1 MMMKRILLL
10 LQLLTVL
17 SPGGVISQT
26 DKQSSI
32 KIGFYNVENLF
43 DPEDDSLKNDDS
55 FTPEGFNHWTNKKL
69 NRKINNIA
77 KVILA
82 MGCGEPPAILA
93 MAEVENREVLLKLC
107 KQSPLKKYGY
117 DIVHY
122 ESPDKRG
129 IDVALIYRP
138 DIIRITH
145 SEAIPIK
152 FPFDTLSKNRDILF
166 VTARLPNR
174 DSLYLFVNHW
184 TSRYGGFAPTIIK
197 RNYYATVVKRRCDSL
212 LAINQD
218 AAIIIVGDFN
228 DYPTDES
235 MQDILKVKNPDV
247 VGGGGLYN
255 LMLPFLHEENRGTHK
270 REDFWG
276 CLDQIIV
283 SSALLNSDSAS
294 NTIHIKDGKAHIFW
308 ADFMIEP
315 DEKYGGFKL
324 IRTFSGPRYIGGY
337 ADHLPVYI
345 DLNIDYR
352 ENINLTPPRSP

>member
-1 MMMKRILLL
+1 MKTLLIPLLL
-10 LQLLTVL
+10 LLPCLAH
-17 SPGGVISQT
+17 SQT
-26 DKQSSI
+26 DTSVCL

-43 DPEDDSLKNDDS
+43 DPEDDSLKNDDA
-55 FTPEGFNHWTNKKL
+55 FTPSGMNHWSIKKL

-82 MGCGEPPAILA
+82 MGAGEPPALMA
-93 MAEVENREVLLKLC
+93 MAEVENRRVLSKLC
-107 KQSPLKKYGY
+107 NYSPLKKYGY

-138 DIIRITH
+138 DLITILH
-145 SEAIPIK
+145 SEPIAVI
-152 FPFDTLSKNRDILF
+152 FPFEPATQNRDILY
-166 VTARLPNR
+166 VKARLPTK
-174 DSLYLFVNHW
+174 DSIHIFVNHW

-197 RNYYATVVKRRCDSL
+197 RNYYASVVKRKCDSI
-212 LAINQD
+212 LADNPD
-218 AAIIIVGDFN
+218 AAIVIVGDFN

-235 MQDILKVKNPDV
+235 MQEILKVKNPDD

-255 LMLPFLHEENRGTHK
+255 LMLPYLRQSNIGTHK

-283 SSALLNSDSAS
+283 SETLLQPHSAL
-294 NTIHIKDGKAHIFW
+294 TIKEGKATIFC

-315 DEKYGGFKL
+315 DEKYGGYRL
-324 IRTFSGPRYIGGY
+324 IRTFSGPHYIGGY

-345 DLNIDYR
+345 EVNCKTEKGIFTL
-352 ENINLTPPRSP
+352 PRSP